1 MTIQESIASLIA
13 GKDLSEEA
21 MQSSMQ
27 KIMTGLA
34 TDAQI
39 GAFLAALAAKGESS
53 TEVIGA
59 TKVMRELANKVECKK
74 TDLTDIVGTG
84 GDNAKIF
91 NVSTAS
97 AFIAA
102 AAGVT
107 IAKHGNRSITS
118 SSGSADV
125 LEAAG
130 INLELSA
137 AEVGRCVD
145 EVGIGFMFAVNHHSA
160 MKHAIGPRKELA
172 VRTIFN
178 ILGPLTNPAFANH
191 GLVGVFAE
199 VWLDVFAEVL
209 REVGGK
215 HFLCVHSKDGLDELS
230 IANSSYVCELNHG
243 EISRYLLSPEDV
255 GLATANLD
263 DLRVNSAEESL
274 AMIKA
279 AFNGTNKAASD
290 MLALNAGAAIYAA
303 DLCESIVAGVD
314 MAQDAMASGL
324 ALQKM
329 KDLADFTQLLQEQ
342 P

>member
-1 MTIQESIASLIA
+1 MTIRESIASLIK
-13 GKDLSEEA
+13 GDSLTEET
-21 MQSSMQ
+21 MQASMHQ
-27 KIMTGLA
+27 IMTGQA
-34 TDAQI
+34 SDAQI
-39 GAFLAALAAKGESS
+39 GAFLATLAAKGESNS
-53 TEVIGA
+53 EVIGA
-59 TKVMRELANKVECKK
+59 TKAMRGLANKVEC
-74 TDLTDIVGTG
+74 TQTNLTDIVGTG
-84 GDNAKIF
+84 GDSAKIF

-102 AAGVT
+102 TAGAT

-130 INLELSA
+130 IRLDLSA
-137 AEVGRCVD
+137 VEVGRCVD
-145 EVGIGFMFAVNHHSA
+145 EIGIGFMFAVNHHSA

-178 ILGPLTNPAFANH
+178 LLGPLTNPAFANH
-191 GLVGVFAE
+191 GLVGVFSE
-199 VWLDVFAEVL
+199 KWLPTFAEVL

-215 HFLCVHSKDGLDELS
+215 HFLCVHSEDGLDELS
-230 IANSSYVCELNHG
+230 IAGNSYVCELRNG
-243 EISRYLLSPEDV
+243 EIKEYSLRPEDV
-255 GLATANLD
+255 GLESASLD
-263 DLRVNSAEESL
+263 GLRVDSAEESL

-279 AFNGTNKAASD
+279 AYSGKNKAAAD

-303 DLCESIVAGVD
+303 DLCGSIIEGVE

-329 KDLADFTQLLQEQ
+329 KDLADFTQLLKQ